1 VNPKPV
7 AILVTSWWGQPTCEE
22 LASLA
27 QLDRRP
33 RTDYVEL
40 ARRVNAEV
48 IDSHHLVHRATPVA
62 RAISRTLGIVHGQVA
77 EVFLRRRRYGHVLA
91 WADRLGLPLAL
102 LFKLTRS
109 RRDLVL
115 VSVWLSRRKK
125 AVFLSHLRVH
135 SHLRAIIQCGTA
147 QMKIAADRLGVP
159 RDKLH
164 HVRQPVDELFWR
176 PRDDTT
182 ESLICSVGGE
192 ARDYG
197 TFAEAMTGL
206 ELRAEIAVG
215 KAVPRP
221 SGEAGVSETLRGLP
235 AEKLPANVRV
245 TAGLT
250 HDELR
255 DLYARS
261 RFVVVPLEDVEF
273 DAGGTTIA
281 EAMAMAKAVIVTR
294 NRGQVD
300 IVEDGVQGLYVPARD
315 PRSLRNAI
323 EYLDSHPEEAAR
335 MGQAGRELVERH
347 FRLDDYVARLARFLD
362 ADARQPELARS
373 HQLRA
378 GARRRR

>member
-1 VNPKPV
+1 VRVSPKPA

-22 LASLA
+22 LESLA
-27 QLDRRP
+27 RLDRRP

-48 IDSHHLVHRATPVA
+48 IDSHHLLNRATPVA
-62 RAISRTLGIVHGQVA
+62 RALARTVGIVQGQVA
-77 EVFLRRRRYGHVLA
+77 EVFLRRRRYEHVLA

-135 SHLRAIIQCGTA
+135 SHMRAIIHCGTA
-147 QMKIAADRLGVP
+147 QLKIAADRLGVP

-164 HVRQPVDELFWR
+164 HVQQPVDDLFWR
-176 PRDDTT
+176 PRNGAS
-182 ESLICSVGGE
+182 ESLICSVGAE

-197 TFAEAMTGL
+197 TFAEAMSGL
-206 ELRAEIAVG
+206 ELRAEIAAG

-221 SGEAGVSETLRGLP
+221 SGEAGLSETLRALP
-235 AEKLPANVRV
+235 AERIPANVRLSI
-245 TAGLT
+245 GLS
-250 HDELR
+250 HEELR

-261 RFVVVPLEDVEF
+261 RFVVIPLEDVEF
-273 DAGGTTIA
+273 DAGGTAIA

-294 NRGQVD
+294 TRGQID
-300 IVEDGVQGLYVPARD
+300 IVEDGVQGIYVPPRD

-335 MGQAGRELVERH
+335 MGRAGRKLVETR
-347 FRLDDYVARLARFLD
+347 FRLDDYVARLATFASGD
-362 ADARQPELARS
+362 
-373 HQLRA
+373 H
-378 GARRRR
+378 